1 MGLKDTV
8 LGWLHQGKPADKD
21 LAKAEEDVAERE
33 YEAEKTDSLLD
44 SRLGTSGDHFD
55 ADESAPR

>member
-8 LGWLHQGKPADKD
+8 LGWMRQGQAGKD
-21 LAKAEEDVAERE
+21 LGKAEEDIVERE
-33 YEAEKTDSLLD
+33 YEAEKADVMVD

>member
-8 LGWLHQGKPADKD
+8 LGWMRQGPADSEM
-21 LAKAEEDVAERE
+21 AKAEEDIVERE
-33 YEAEKTDSLLD
+33 YEAEKTDLLVD

>member
-8 LGWLHQGKPADKD
+8 LGWMRQGSGDKD
-21 LAKAEEDVAERE
+21 LGSAEEDIVERE
-33 YEAEKTDSLLD
+33 YAAEKADSMVD

>member
-1 MGLKDTV
+1 MR
-8 LGWLHQGKPADKD
+8 QGQTGDKE
-21 LAKAEEDVAERE
+21 LTKAEEDLVERE
-33 YEAEKTDSLLD
+33 DEASRTDGLVD

>member
-8 LGWLHQGKPADKD
+8 LGWMRQSPAGED
-21 LAKAEEDVAERE
+21 LGKAEEDIVERE
-33 YEAEKTDSLLD
+33 YEAEKTDLMVD

>member
-1 MGLKDTV
+1 MGLKETI
-8 LGWLHQGKPADKD
+8 LGWLRQSPSATD
-21 LAKAEEDVAERE
+21 LATAEEDMAERE
-33 YEAEKTDSLLD
+33 YEADKTDLAVD